1 MSLEES
7 LKNLQAEAND
17 VIKGLDNFAIYNGT
31 EWIGSLTHL
40 IPGEGYMY
48 YSKSVKSFKY
58 SANDTDSDAPY
69 ITPQWAYDANLSE
82 DNMPIIAELYDGEQK
97 AESGKYLIGAFI
109 NGECRGMAVEKN
121 GCLFITVHGEQND
134 EQITLRAFDTADQ
147 LEYNIKEKI
156 DWTNTLQGSLT
167 TPVSLHIGE
176 ATGITP
182 VFEGVLIYP
191 SPVRDRL
198 FIRETIDNIDEIRIS
213 DTQGQALI
221 WNNQVRPNEGID
233 VSALNKGIYVITI
246 KTSNDVIQQKFM
258 KID

>member
-1 MSLEES
+1 M
-7 LKNLQAEAND
+7 
-17 VIKGLDNFAIYNGT
+17 
-31 EWIGSLTHL
+31 
-40 IPGEGYMY
+40 
-48 YSKSVKSFKY
+48 
-58 SANDTDSDAPY
+58 
-69 ITPQWAYDANLSE
+69 
-82 DNMPIIAELYDGEQK
+82 
-97 AESGKYLIGAFI
+97 
-109 NGECRGMAVEKN
+109 
-121 GCLFITVHGEQND
+121 
-134 EQITLRAFDTADQ
+134 
-147 LEYNIKEKI
+147 
-156 DWTNTLQGSLT
+156 QGSLT

-213 DTQGQALI
+213 DTH
-221 WNNQVRPNEGID
+221 NQVRPNEGID